1 MERWRGWHSPTL
13 RANVTLRLPV
23 AENEILRSESV
34 ERAFRLTD
42 RALFVPCM
50 PAPRRGEEEEDEEEE
65 EEAELPEGGGSPSAA
80 AARAPRLGVARAT
93 ADQLRQAKEH
103 AYMDSPVKIG
113 NVHISAPHMYALI
126 LEKLA
131 LKPGESMHVKLAHG
145 GAGTVASF
153 S

>member
-1 MERWRGWHSPTL
+1 MAAVG
-13 RANVTLRLPV
+13 V

-42 RALFVPCM
+42 RALFVPCT

-65 EEAELPEGGGSPSAA
+65 EAELPEGGGSPNAA

-131 LKPGESMHVKLAHG
+131 LKPGESMRFQLTWREQEQSRAFRNTHTLHLCACVR
-145 GAGTVASF
+145 
-153 S
+153 

>member
-1 MERWRGWHSPTL
+1 M
-13 RANVTLRLPV
+13 PV

-42 RALFVPCM
+42 RALFVPCT
-50 PAPRRGEEEEDEEEE
+50 PAPRRGQEEEDEEEE
-65 EEAELPEGGGSPSAA
+65 EEAELPEGGGSPNAA

-126 LEKLA
+126 LEKLV
-131 LKPGESMHVKLAHG
+131 LKPGESMRFQLAHD
-145 GAGTVASF
+145 GAERSRAFRGTHTLHLCVRRCQACLF
-153 S
+153 